1 MGISPVRK
9 NSLFLSSTQRS
20 RITVFNLREL
30 FTMPCHLRYTI
41 FMVLL
46 HATIGFVISL
56 IVFAPFY
63 FSTKW
68 CEKYTIEKVIMIG
81 CPCVGAFL
89 GFINGQRDVDPE
101 ATRMAKNAPRL
112 ERQQRASRVSESAQL
127 PKSPQI
133 RNQPTRTLMMRRGMI
148 PTHLHPT
155 LM

>member
-1 MGISPVRK
+1 MGTPLSVRIS
-9 NSLFLSSTQRS
+9 SFFSSTQRS
-20 RITVFNLREL
+20 RTTALNLREL

-41 FMVLL
+41 CMVLL

-56 IVFAPFY
+56 IVLAPFY

-68 CEKYTIEKVIMIG
+68 SEKYTIEKVIMIG

-89 GFINGQRDVDPE
+89 GFINGQRGVDPE
-101 ATRMAKNAPRL
+101 ASRRAKSAARL
-112 ERQQRASRVSESAQL
+112 ERQQRSSRVSESAQR

-133 RNQPTRTLMMRRGMI
+133 RNQPTRTVMMQRGTI
-148 PTHLHPT
+148 PSHLHPT